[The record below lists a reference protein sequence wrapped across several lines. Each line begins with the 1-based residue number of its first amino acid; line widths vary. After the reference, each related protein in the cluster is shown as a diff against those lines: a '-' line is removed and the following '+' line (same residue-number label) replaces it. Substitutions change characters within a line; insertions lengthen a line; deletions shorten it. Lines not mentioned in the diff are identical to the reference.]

1 MIFLVPVP
9 IGNLRDITLRALD
22 ILAEVPLIACED
34 TRKTAFLLGEHN
46 IPIPKLVSF
55 HKFNERSREDM
66 LFQHLESGQNLAI
79 VSDAGSPAISDPA
92 LGIVKKAVAMGID
105 VIALPGPT
113 ALIPAFS
120 VSGFGDS
127 RFQFLGFLPTRKKEL
142 DSLLKDLLT
151 YPYPTV
157 IYESVHH
164 LRNTLENLHR
174 VLGDRQIS
182 ISREISKLFEECLR
196 GSLREILEDYKITEK
211 GEFVIVI
218 AGANPEI
225 QVFPNPE
232 AEAFLEQNKDMKSK
246 PLAVLMAEHFGISK
260 NQAYEYITRQRKA

>member
-1 MIFLVPVP
+1 MP

-142 DSLLKDLLT
+142 DSLLKELLT

-196 GSLREILEDYKITEK
+196 GSLREILEDYQITEK